1 MLELKCKY
9 SDIPLYL
16 CTCICAFAN
25 VLQSLEL
32 KCNQNDI
39 PHCFNSNSP
48 FASEIESNKFHSFRN
63 RPEFSGVF
71 GVMGVMAAAAAA
83 DSGLQ
88 PAGKQLIFER
98 LHFENQ
104 CNFTQI

>member
-1 MLELKCKY
+1 MTFHIVSTPTL
-9 SDIPLYL
+9 PL
-16 CTCICAFAN
+16 
-25 VLQSLEL
+25 LQKSSQT
-32 KCNQNDI
+32 NSIHSATDQN
-39 PHCFNSNSP
+39 FQG
-48 FASEIESNKFHSFRN
+48 F
-63 RPEFSGVF
+63 F